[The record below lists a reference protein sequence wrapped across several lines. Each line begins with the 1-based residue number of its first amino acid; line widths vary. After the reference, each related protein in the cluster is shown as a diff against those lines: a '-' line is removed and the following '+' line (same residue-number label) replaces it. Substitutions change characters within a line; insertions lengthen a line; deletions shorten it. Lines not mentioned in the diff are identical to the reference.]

1 MVILLTVLVALVSL
15 GLFLIVLVQNPKG
28 GGLNSAF
35 GGSQTASQ
43 LLGAANTTDI
53 LERITWGLASALMV
67 LCLTIYIMYKP
78 VNNNSGLNTDVSGV
92 EQPTQAPAAPTDP
105 ATAPAPA
112 PAPAGNQ

>member
-15 GLFLIVLVQNPKG
+15 GLILIVLVQNPKG

-53 LERITWGLASALMV
+53 LERITWGLASALLV
-67 LCLTIYIMYKP
+67 LCLAIYIMFKP
-78 VNNNSGLNTDVSGV
+78 TAQMSGSRPDVSNV
-92 EQPTQAPAAPTDP
+92 EQPMQAPTAPADP

-112 PAPAGNQ
+112 PAPTGN